1 MTSES
6 QVECFVGIDVSKAHL
21 DVHVRPLERHIQVG
35 NDPDGISSLLEQ
47 LRAYSVRL
55 VVVEATGGYEREV
68 YAQLSAAGMAIARIN
83 PRQARDFAKSTGKLA
98 KTDRIDCRGLA
109 QFGFAIQPR
118 LYTPPED
125 LQQHLIELQ
134 ARLRQVT
141 EMLTMEKNR
150 LSSAARTMV
159 ARIGEHIQWLAAEK
173 EALED
178 EIQLLIQQDAG
189 LQHEDAILKSVGG
202 VGQATAAT
210 LIIDLPELGTL
221 RNKQIS
227 ALVGLAPFN
236 RDSGQHHGRRAIWGG
251 RAHVRSALYMSA
263 LSAIRWNPVIHAFYE
278 RLTKAGKV
286 FKVAIVAC
294 MRKLLT
300 ILNAMVKHDT
310 FWDPNCASTEG

>member
-1 MTSES
+1 MNS
-6 QVECFVGIDVSKAHL
+6 QYAGIDVSKAYL
-21 DVHVRPLERHIQVG
+21 DYAFHGEGQTWRVK
-35 NDPDGISSLLEQ
+35 NDPTGIAQ
-47 LRAYSVRL
+47 LVQAMQARELSEI
-55 VVVEATGGYEREV
+55 VVEATGGLERAV
-68 YAQLSAAGMAIARIN
+68 VQALVAVGQPVAVVN
-83 PRQARDFAKSTGKLA
+83 PRQARDFAKSMGKLA

-159 ARIGEHIQWLAAEK
+159 ARIGEHIQWLAVEK
-173 EALED
+173 EALEG